1 MADLSIVPY
10 RGQPGSRQDR
20 TLRLNRARNRGLMVD
35 TRTGFSSRNRRDFL
49 QRAIYNTPSINP
61 LTVATV
67 RKRYQRRLWVLQP
80 AISTAAPTQ

>member
-1 MADLSIVPY
+1 
-10 RGQPGSRQDR
+10 
-20 TLRLNRARNRGLMVD
+20 MVD

-67 RKRYQRRLWVLQP
+67 RDRYQRRLWLMQS